1 VSKPTRA
8 ATGPAVG
15 RPRRFDDK
23 TERRMVMDAALRV
36 MARNGYAG
44 MSVSDVLSE
53 AGLSTRAFYR
63 HFDSRETL
71 LIALMRRES
80 ESVGRSLDRA
90 VALAPNRVAALE
102 AWLQCYLDVFYE
114 PRRATRTALFSSPA
128 VGASY
133 LLADELRERRRIF
146 CRPLIEALRQAH
158 AAGVVHSPTP
168 EADAYSMFALV
179 SAATD
184 QHDPQFLDRM
194 AVWDHVIRFAWP
206 AFELPVGVT
215 P

>member
-1 VSKPTRA
+1 MGAVP
-8 ATGPAVG
+8 GPSVG

-23 TERRMVMDAALRV
+23 TERRMIMDAAIKV

-44 MSVSDVLSE
+44 MSVAEVLSE

-71 LIALMRRES
+71 LVALMRRES
-80 ESVGRSLDRA
+80 ESVGRSLERA
-90 VALAPNRVAALE
+90 VALAPHPVAALE
-102 AWLQCYLDVFYE
+102 AWLECYLDVFYE
-114 PRRATRTALFSSPA
+114 PRRAARTALFASPA
-128 VGASY
+128 VRASY
-133 LLADELRERRRIF
+133 PLADELREQRRIF
-146 CRPLIEALRQAH
+146 CRPLIEALRRAH
-158 AAGVVHSPTP
+158 EAGAVRSPTP

-179 SAATD
+179 RAATD
-184 QHDPQFLDRM
+184 QHDPQFQDRM
-194 AVWDHVIRFAWP
+194 AVWAHIIRFAWP